1 VNASNDFK
9 TNTPTHF
16 TAAILV
22 AIAALTVIALSYA
35 LTITTPAPQVAHAA
49 SLAPGTERLLKQT
62 ALHLS
67 KMQGGASVGGFPG
80 FEPPDDDGKYKE
92 KIKNKNYS
100 PRDVNDWVKEINN
113 FLKQIIR
120 KNPEMTLEKILTKQ
134 GLTAKQIEEF
144 TFALKDTE
152 LAARGM
158 ASYGVDYARAQA
170 LRELLIE
177 LGVSLW

>member
-1 VNASNDFK
+1 MNASNDFK
-9 TNTPTHF
+9 TNTPIHF
-16 TAAILV
+16 TATLLV
-22 AIAALTVIALSYA
+22 AIAALTVIALSCA

-49 SLAPGTERLLKQT
+49 SLASGTEGLLKQT

-67 KMQGGASVGGFPG
+67 KMQGGESIGGFPG
-80 FEPPDDDGKYKE
+80 FEPPDDEKYKQR
-92 KIKNKNYS
+92 IKNKNYS
-100 PRDVNDWVKEINN
+100 ARDVNDWVKEINN
-113 FLKQIIR
+113 FLKQIIK
-120 KNPEMTLEKILTKQ
+120 KNPRMTLEEILTKQ

-158 ASYGVDYARAQA
+158 ARYGVDYARAQA

>member
-1 VNASNDFK
+1 
-9 TNTPTHF
+9 
-16 TAAILV
+16 
-22 AIAALTVIALSYA
+22 
-35 LTITTPAPQVAHAA
+35 
-49 SLAPGTERLLKQT
+49 
-62 ALHLS
+62 
-67 KMQGGASVGGFPG
+67 FPG
-80 FEPPDDDGKYKE
+80 FEPPDDDEKYKE
-92 KIKNKNYS
+92 KIRTKNYS

-113 FLKQIIR
+113 FLKQIIK
-120 KNPEMTLEKILTKQ
+120 KNQGMTLEEILTKQ

-158 ASYGVDYARAQA
+158 ARYGVDYARAQS